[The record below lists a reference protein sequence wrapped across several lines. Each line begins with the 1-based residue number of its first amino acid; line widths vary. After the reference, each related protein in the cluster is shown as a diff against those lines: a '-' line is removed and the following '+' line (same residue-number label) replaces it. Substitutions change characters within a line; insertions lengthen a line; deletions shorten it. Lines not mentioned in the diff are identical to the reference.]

1 MLQLAHLRSSSIGYK
16 EEGYS
21 RKGKLFPGTLWH
33 RALLT
38 LSLQFCV
45 WQHTQ
50 SEESEKAKHK
60 TKHKLTTTTKPTQ
73 GAGTCHTS
81 MRT

>member
-33 RALLT
+33 TALFM
-38 LSLQFCV
+38 LSLQFV
-45 WQHTQ
+45 FGNTSKVRNQ
-50 SEESEKAKHK
+50 K
-60 TKHKLTTTTKPTQ
+60 TKQNKQTTQ
-73 GAGTCHTS
+73 GTAKTAQWVPAAQA
-81 MRT
+81 